1 MRHVTLCLTQL
12 GIARCRGSVPLCTW
26 LGIIDVTHYSWFPN
40 GSCLENI
47 VFGVFDSEG
56 EIDHTIHGKHHA
68 LSISALSGEKADK
81 IMYMFDKGLC
91 TVPVVQVPSEPK
103 IFIFS
108 ASHSN
113 YPDLHTII
121 KVNVVQEPKLNIAT
135 SIELVDRNPP
145 VPSNEGLSESQ
156 DHSLCSPSLICI
168 LKSFVDYTAKL
179 DDEAAE
185 LGYQVGQLERNLKI
199 LNYQRERIVEEI
211 LELKVFVDQQQLSQI
226 HLLVNTKEHVRKQ
239 VEEQGNTAAAAFF
252 HLFYA
257 NTIEGPQFDYVDDI
271 IGVVALLGIVS
282 DYKLSSI
289 LAEYLGES
297 YMLAIVCKSYE
308 TARELEKHSEDGAV
322 NHNCA
327 LHAAAAAVG
336 IRIQRRFNVICLE
349 EIRPYEDPIYNDTQ
363 RKLAIPAPR
372 FPSGEIPNGFLGY
385 AVNLITLDSHHS
397 NTRTASGFGLHA
409 VCSSPSGDQ
418 LECVMLA
425 VPNSTELG
433 TEQRVMGRILIDH
446 RTAFG
451 VRTEPEIKFPV
462 VPEFHDVISN
472 SAMKILKQIE
482 DKKAVLEAKNKE
494 IEKKAQ
500 AHSKTLAKF
509 HKKKE
514 ILYAERCSPFGDQLE
529 QVMSA
534 VLSRGTEQG
543 VMCEPEIKFPVVPEF
558 QGVISNSAMKI
569 LKQIEDKK
577 AVLEAKN
584 KEIEKK
590 AQAHSKTLAKFHK
603 KKEILCSLLPHL

>member
-1 MRHVTLCLTQL
+1 MTFEKSFRVTRRELRVLSRLPESCL
-12 GIARCRGSVPLCTW
+12 I
-26 LGIIDVTHYSWFPN
+26 

-56 EIDHTIHGKHHA
+56 KIDHTIHGKQHS
-68 LSISALSGEKADK
+68 LSISALAGEKADK
-81 IMYMFDKGLC
+81 IMYMFDKGRC

-108 ASHSN
+108 AFHSN
-113 YPDLHTII
+113 YPDLHTSI
-121 KVNVVQEPKLNIAT
+121 KVNVVQAPKLNIAT
-135 SIELVDRNPP
+135 SFELVDGNLL
-145 VPSNEGLSESQ
+145 VPSNEGLSERQ
-156 DHSLCSPSLICI
+156 DHSLCSPSLICL
-168 LKSFVDYTAKL
+168 LKSFVDYTALDIKEKRFSTANIFYNKHMKL
-179 DDEAAE
+179 DDEVAE
-185 LGYQVGQLERNLKI
+185 LGYQVGQLERNIKI

-211 LELKVFVDQQQLSQI
+211 LELEVSVDQQQLSQI

-257 NTIEGPQFDYVDDI
+257 NTIDGPQFDYVDDI

-289 LAEYLGES
+289 LAEYLGET

-308 TARELEKHSEDGAV
+308 TARALEKHSEDGAV

-327 LHAAAAAVG
+327 LHAAAAAIG

-349 EIRPYEDPIYNDTQ
+349 EIRPYRDPIYNDTQ
-363 RKLAIPAPR
+363 RKLAISPPR

-397 NTRTASGFGLHA
+397 NTRTASGFGLRETLFYQLFGTLQVYKTRAEMQQASSCIDQSA
-409 VCSSPSGDQ
+409 VSLDGGIIVTSGII
-418 LECVMLA
+418 V
-425 VPNSTELG
+425 
-433 TEQRVMGRILIDH
+433 
-446 RTAFG
+446 FG
-451 VRTEPEIKFPV
+451 DCEPEIKFPV
-462 VPEFHDVISN
+462 VPEFH
-472 SAMKILKQIE
+472 
-482 DKKAVLEAKNKE
+482 
-494 IEKKAQ
+494 
-500 AHSKTLAKF
+500 
-509 HKKKE
+509 
-514 ILYAERCSPFGDQLE
+514 
-529 QVMSA
+529 
-534 VLSRGTEQG
+534 
-543 VMCEPEIKFPVVPEF
+543 
-558 QGVISNSAMKI
+558 GVISNSAMKI

-577 AVLEAKN
+577 GILEAKN
-584 KEIEKK
+584 REIEKK

>member
-1 MRHVTLCLTQL
+1 MAFEKSFRVKRRELRVLSRLPESCL
-12 GIARCRGSVPLCTW
+12 V
-26 LGIIDVTHYSWFPN
+26 

-168 LKSFVDYTAKL
+168 LKSFVDYTAVSAIMLFLFIRILVHFISAHYLDPWQQSIRLEYEGLVDSGGKFADYMKRGYHWILIFLKL

-397 NTRTASGFGLHA
+397 NTRTASGFGLRETLFYQLFGKLQVYKTRAEMQQASSCIDQAA
-409 VCSSPSGDQ
+409 VSLDGGIIVTSGII
-418 LECVMLA
+418 V
-425 VPNSTELG
+425 
-433 TEQRVMGRILIDH
+433 
-446 RTAFG
+446 FG
-451 VRTEPEIKFPV
+451 DCEPEIKFPV

-514 ILYAERCSPFGDQLE
+514 IL
-529 QVMSA
+529 
-534 VLSRGTEQG
+534 
-543 VMCEPEIKFPVVPEF
+543 
-558 QGVISNSAMKI
+558 
-569 LKQIEDKK
+569 
-577 AVLEAKN
+577 
-584 KEIEKK
+584 
-590 AQAHSKTLAKFHK
+590 
-603 KKEILCSLLPHL
+603 CSLLPHL

>member
-1 MRHVTLCLTQL
+1 MAFEKSFRVKRRELRVLSRLPESCL
-12 GIARCRGSVPLCTW
+12 V
-26 LGIIDVTHYSWFPN
+26 

-91 TVPVVQVPSEPK
+91 TVPVVQVPREPK

-145 VPSNEGLSESQ
+145 VPSNEGLSERQ

-168 LKSFVDYTAKL
+168 LKSFVDYTAVSAIMLFLFIRIFAHYLDPWQQSIRLEYEGLVDSGGKFAKL

-349 EIRPYEDPIYNDTQ
+349 EIRAWE
-363 RKLAIPAPR
+363 K
-372 FPSGEIPNGFLGY
+372 
-385 AVNLITLDSHHS
+385 
-397 NTRTASGFGLHA
+397 ASL
-409 VCSSPSGDQ
+409 
-418 LECVMLA
+418 L
-425 VPNSTELG
+425 ELG
-433 TEQRVMGRILIDH
+433 
-446 RTAFG
+446 A
-451 VRTEPEIKFPV
+451 
-462 VPEFHDVISN
+462 
-472 SAMKILKQIE
+472 
-482 DKKAVLEAKNKE
+482 
-494 IEKKAQ
+494 
-500 AHSKTLAKF
+500 
-509 HKKKE
+509 
-514 ILYAERCSPFGDQLE
+514 LYPWKL
-529 QVMSA
+529 V
-534 VLSRGTEQG
+534 
-543 VMCEPEIKFPVVPEF
+543 
-558 QGVISNSAMKI
+558 
-569 LKQIEDKK
+569 
-577 AVLEAKN
+577 
-584 KEIEKK
+584 
-590 AQAHSKTLAKFHK
+590 
-603 KKEILCSLLPHL
+603 SLLIFD